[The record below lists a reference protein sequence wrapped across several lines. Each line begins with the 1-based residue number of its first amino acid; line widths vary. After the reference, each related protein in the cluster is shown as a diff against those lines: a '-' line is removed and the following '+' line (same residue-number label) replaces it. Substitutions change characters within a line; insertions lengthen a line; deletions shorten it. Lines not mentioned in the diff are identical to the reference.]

1 MAEKFVEING
11 IKICYQIHGDGYP
24 IVLIHGFGSKKES
37 FMAQVPALSEEFRLI
52 IEEPVNLNDQICL
65 TLWKCL

>member
-37 FMAQVPALSEEFRLI
+37 FMAQVPALSE
-52 IEEPVNLNDQICL
+52 
-65 TLWKCL
+65 